1 MGWTQAARR
10 RRRGWGERATVV
22 MGTVVMGTVVMSTV
36 VMSAAVMGVAV
47 AGTPA
52 VAVTAHGGWGQA
64 AEVPGLGALNQG
76 GNAGI
81 SAISC
86 GAAGDC
92 SAGGSYT
99 EASGHPNAYLADEN
113 QGAWQQAVVVPGL
126 AALNQGGSASLGAL
140 SCATADGCAA
150 GGSYT
155 DAGGHVEGFVVSRS
169 GSSWGQAAQIPGLSQ
184 LNKGGA
190 AGVGSLSCVSAGDC
204 TAAGG
209 YTNQTDHQQVFVV
222 AEQNGSWGQAGQ
234 IPGLSQLDAGNGAGL
249 GALSC
254 GAAGNCSAG
263 GYYTNGAGSRQGFV
277 ASETG
282 GVWHKAVEVPGLGM
296 LNKYGMAEVTSVSC
310 PAAGDCAAGGFYAGG
325 CDCGSNPPA
334 VPFVVSETGGTWG
347 RAREIPGDP
356 NVGDYGETTSVS
368 CASAGDCTAGGFYS
382 DGSQAGCCT
391 QVFVDTEAGG
401 RWGSTREVPGSGA
414 LGAGD
419 GDSLAQVSCAA
430 NGVCAAGGYYTGVSG
445 DVDDAW
451 VDSGSGG
458 NWATAEE
465 VPGTAALNRQNAF
478 LNVVSCTGNGMCGAG
493 GTYTDGAGHTQVFVV
508 SGKRSGGRR

>member
-1 MGWTQAARR
+1 MGWTAAACQKG
-10 RRRGWGERATVV
+10 RGWSGRAAAVLAVAAVAGVTVV
-22 MGTVVMGTVVMSTV
+22 AGAGT
-36 VMSAAVMGVAV
+36 GVAA

-52 VAVTAHGGWGQA
+52 AAVTAHGWGQA

-99 EASGHPNAYLADEN
+99 DAGGHQNAYLADET
-113 QGAWQQAVVVPGL
+113 QGSWQQATVVPGL
-126 AALNQGGSASLGAL
+126 APLNQGASASLGAL

-184 LNKGGA
+184 LNKGGS
-190 AGVGSLSCVSAGDC
+190 AGVGSMSCVSAGNC
-204 TAAGG
+204 AAGG
-209 YTNQTDHQQVFVV
+209 SYTNQTDHQQVFVV
-222 AEQNGSWGQAGQ
+222 AEKNGSWGQAAQ
-234 IPGLSQLDAGNGAGL
+234 IPGLGQLDAGNGIGL

-263 GYYTNGAGSRQGFV
+263 GYYTNGAGDRQGFV

-282 GVWHKAVEVPGLGM
+282 GVWHKAVEVPGLGA
-296 LNKYGMAEVTSVSC
+296 LNKYGMAGVTSVSC

-325 CDCGSNPPA
+325 CDCGGNPPA
-334 VPFVVSETGGTWG
+334 VPFVVSETSGNWG
-347 RAREIPGDP
+347 RAREIPDDP
-356 NVGDYGETTSVS
+356 NAGDYGETTSVS
-368 CASAGDCTAGGFYS
+368 CASAGNCTAGGFYS

-391 QVFVDTEAGG
+391 QVFVDTETGG
-401 RWGSTREVPGSGA
+401 SWGNTQEVPGSGA

-419 GDSLAQVSCAA
+419 GDSLAQVSCATDGA
-430 NGVCAAGGYYTGVSG
+430 CAAGGYYTGVSG

-458 NWATAEE
+458 NWANAQE
-465 VPGTAALNRQNAF
+465 VPGTAALNQQNAF
-478 LNVVSCTGNGMCGAG
+478 LNVVSCTGNGACGAG
-493 GTYTDGAGHTQVFVV
+493 GTYTDAAGHTQVFVV
-508 SGKRSGGRR
+508 SGKRSGGPR